1 MVPRS
6 RLLRAATTA
15 AFALAVAS
23 GGAAATTGVA
33 ATDAPING
41 LTTDNRLLT
50 FTADAPDELLGNVK
64 IGGLRAG
71 ESLIGIDRRPL
82 DGRLYAVGRVAT
94 GGWLYTIDP
103 ATGQATFVAA
113 LRQALSG
120 QPVVLDGTE
129 FGFDFNP
136 AADALRI
143 VSDTGQNLR
152 VLPSDRIVAGVQ
164 RFTGDTFV
172 DGALSRSPIGAMP
185 RPVANGITAA
195 AYTNNDVDPATGTT
209 LYDIDTAL
217 DEMLIQ
223 NPPNDGTLTRVAS
236 LGRPTGPLAGSDIR
250 TTPSG
255 DVAYAA
261 LTRRA
266 GNGTTL
272 ANLVIVDLATGTVI
286 DLGEIGGPKTLRDIA
301 AG

>member
-1 MVPRS
+1 MVSRS

-15 AFALAVAS
+15 AFALALATS
-23 GGAAATTGVA
+23 GAAATSA
-33 ATDAPING
+33 PDAPIYG

-50 FTADAPDELLGNVK
+50 FTADAPDELLANVK
-64 IGGLRAG
+64 IRGLRAG

-82 DGRLYAVGRVAT
+82 DGGLYAVGRVGT
-94 GGWLYTIDP
+94 SGWLYTIDP
-103 ATGQATFVAA
+103 STGQAAFVAV
-113 LRQALSG
+113 LRQALTG

-152 VLPSDRIVAGVQ
+152 VLPSDRIVAGIQ
-164 RFTGDTFV
+164 RFTGDTFI
-172 DGALSRSPIGAMP
+172 DGTLSRSPIGAIP
-185 RPVANGITAA
+185 RPAAVGITAA
-195 AYTNNDVDPATGTT
+195 AYTNNDNDPATGTT
-209 LYDIDTAL
+209 LYDIDATL
-217 DEMLIQ
+217 DELLIQ
-223 NPPNDGTLTRVAS
+223 NPPNDGTLTRVAG
-236 LGRPTGPLAGSDIR
+236 LGTPTGPLAGFDIR

-255 DVAYAA
+255 NVAYAA
-261 LTRRA
+261 VSRPA

-272 ANLVIVDLATGTVI
+272 ANLVVVDLATGAVI
-286 DLGEIGGPKTLRDIA
+286 DLGEIGGPKALRDIA

>member
-15 AFALAVAS
+15 AFALAIVS
-23 GGAAATTGVA
+23 GSAAATTGGA
-33 ATDAPING
+33 DAPIYG

-50 FTADAPDELLGNVK
+50 FTADAPDDVSVNLK
-64 IGGLRAG
+64 IRGLRAG

-82 DGRLYAVGRVAT
+82 DGRLYAVGRAGT
-94 GGWLYTIDP
+94 SGWLYTIDP

-113 LRQALSG
+113 LRQALTG
-120 QPVVLDGTE
+120 QPVALDGAE

-164 RFTGDTFV
+164 RFTGDTFT
-172 DGALSRSPIGAMP
+172 DGTLSRSPIGAVP
-185 RPVANGITAA
+185 RPAATGIAGA

-209 LYDIDTAL
+209 LYDIDTTL
-217 DEMLIQ
+217 NELLIQ
-223 NPPNDGTLTRVAS
+223 NPPNDGTLTRVAA
-236 LGRPTGPLAGSDIR
+236 LGRPTGPIAGFDIR
-250 TTPSG
+250 TTAGG

-261 LTRRA
+261 LTRQA

-272 ANLVIVDLATGTVI
+272 ANLVIIDLVSGAVI